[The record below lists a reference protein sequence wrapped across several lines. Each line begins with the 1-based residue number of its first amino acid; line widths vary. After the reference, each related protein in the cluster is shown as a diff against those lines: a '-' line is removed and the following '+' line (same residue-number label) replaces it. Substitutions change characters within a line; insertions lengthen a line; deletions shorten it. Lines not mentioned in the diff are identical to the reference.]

1 MKVIDEDTND
11 AEGTQTP
18 SGPYQDVS
26 TCQPMSPAG
35 ECTNL
40 REYSIPSATS
50 SSSLLRRY

>member
-35 ECTNL
+35 NECTNL
-40 REYSIPSATS
+40 QA
-50 SSSLLRRY
+50 